1 MTQPALSADSYKTTR
16 FLFSSSLKRVSLP
29 IMSDYK
35 SDKSDMH
42 DAQVFAERDI
52 DVAAQ
57 LAADSEIVAIDP
69 EAAARLKSVVASVA
83 RGIEF

>member
-29 IMSDYK
+29 IMSDY
-35 SDKSDMH
+35 KSDMH